1 MVKKINTF
9 TLSAAIYLIMQCL
22 WILPANSSSEPQ
34 VPRLTFR
41 IPRSNT
47 RIPSPFVS
55 NNELYTEDWSKEF
68 EQCSQENARA
78 SGKPF
83 GISKARYS
91 LAGLGNQE
99 RSSFNDSLIMV
110 VGCITNNSGRI
121 VDENTIEVVFI
132 RCSDGGFI
140 DPSMVFP
147 ELYTSSFRSGGFSG
161 VAVMSPGLPLDP
173 SLQVGSFFFFLH
185 PNTSTT
191 TCFIEQPS
199 PPGQTETYVPV
210 ERLDITIVR

>member
-1 MVKKINTF
+1 MVKKINVF
-9 TLSAAIYLIMQCL
+9 TLSAAIYLIMQSL

-55 NNELYTEDWSKEF
+55 NNELYTEDWFKEF
-68 EQCSQENARA
+68 EQCIQENARA

-99 RSSFNDSLIMV
+99 RSSSNDSLIMV
-110 VGCITNNSGRI
+110 VGCITNNSGQI
-121 VDENTIEVVFI
+121 VDENTIEVLSI
-132 RCSDGGFI
+132 KCPGLG
-140 DPSMVFP
+140 FP
-147 ELYTSSFRSGGFSG
+147 EIYTSSFRVPEGSSGA
-161 VAVMSPGLPLDP
+161 AVI
-173 SLQVGSFFFFLH
+173 SLQAGVFFFFLP

-191 TCFIEQPS
+191 TCFIEQSS
-199 PPGQTETYVPV
+199 PLGKTETYVPV